1 MKKRIGGILIVS
13 GVVLLLNPQMEFS
26 VLLPELEKVLISYWP
41 LALIILGLT
50 LQNDRRKAKKTHR

>member
-26 VLLPELEKVLISYWP
+26 ALLPELEKF
-41 LALIILGLT
+41 
-50 LQNDRRKAKKTHR
+50 

>member
-26 VLLPELEKVLISYWP
+26 ALLQELKKVLISYWP

-50 LQNDRRKAKKTHR
+50 LQNDRGKAKKTHR